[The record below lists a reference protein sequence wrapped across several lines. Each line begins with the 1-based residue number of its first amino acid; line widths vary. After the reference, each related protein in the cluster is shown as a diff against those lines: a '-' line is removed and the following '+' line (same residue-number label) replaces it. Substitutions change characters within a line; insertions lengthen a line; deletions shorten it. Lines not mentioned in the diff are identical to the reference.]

1 MCICLLSF
9 IFFGLSYKK
18 LSELFRESY
27 NHSPCIA
34 STIIIQYGIKSWPI
48 WECEPSKFEWNYDDK
63 EICLIIEGQ
72 AKISTK
78 NGDIYFI
85 KAGDLVEFP
94 AGLYCEWEITKS
106 IKKHYR
112 LGS

>member
-1 MCICLLSF
+1 MKVLIT
-9 IFFGLSYKK
+9 
-18 LSELFRESY
+18 
-27 NHSPCIA
+27 SPCNA
-34 STIIIQYGIKSWPI
+34 STIIQYGIKSWPI
-48 WECEPSKFEWNYDDK
+48 WECEPNKFQWNYYDK

-72 AKISTK
+72 AKIITK
-78 NGDIYFI
+78 KGDVYFI

-94 AGLYCEWEITKS
+94 SGLYCVWEVTKS

>member
-1 MCICLLSF
+1 MKVTIT
-9 IFFGLSYKK
+9 
-18 LSELFRESY
+18 
-27 NHSPCIA
+27 SPCSA
-34 STIIIQYGIKSWPI
+34 STIIQYGIKSWPI
-48 WECEPSKFEWNYDDK
+48 WECEPSKFQWNYDDK

-72 AKISTK
+72 AKISTE

-94 AGLYCEWEITKS
+94 VGLYCEWEVTKS

-112 LGS
+112 MGS